1 MRIARSLPCAVL
13 AGLFSL
19 AAAAQELDPKAIA
32 HPVPGSWPTYTGDYS
47 GRRFSPLAQVNQ
59 TTISRLNLKWSFAAG
74 IRSSTEY
81 VPPIKSTP
89 LEVEGVLY
97 FTLPDHAW
105 AVDARTGRQL
115 WHFAWKSGG
124 GIHIGNRGVGIY
136 RDWLYLETPDNHLVS
151 LDKTTGKLRW
161 SVEIAD
167 LDQEY
172 FSTAAP
178 LIIGNHVITG
188 VGGDSLDVPAYL
200 ESRDPETGKVQ
211 WHFDVDPKPG
221 DPAFATW
228 PNAEA
233 ASHGGGMTWLSGTYD
248 PELNLYYFGTG
259 NPNPVYSGRS
269 RQGDNLYTATILALN
284 PDTGKLAWY
293 FQVSPH
299 DTHDWDSV
307 QTPVLF
313 DAKIGGVQRK
323 LLAQASRNG
332 YFIVLDRTNGRNIL
346 SKPYVHTNWSK
357 GVNANGNP
365 IPDAAK
371 EATPDGVLVA
381 PAVAA
386 ANWPP
391 PTFDPETGLF
401 YVNSNEGYQMWY
413 LTDTSDRPQGF
424 AGSTTLIAS
433 QPVLKAI
440 DTRSG
445 EIRWSHPYSAESDGG
460 MGGLLTT
467 AGNLLFAGDPTN
479 HFIAFDPTNGRIL
492 WHAGLI
498 APVSNGPMTYELDG
512 RQYIVVAGGD
522 TLYCFGLN
530 E

>member
-1 MRIARSLPCAVL
+1 MKAIVGLLCSVFASVL
-13 AGLFSL
+13 CTTAT
-19 AAAAQELDPKAIA
+19 AQELDPKAIA
-32 HPVPGSWPTYTGDYS
+32 NPVPGSWPTYNGDYS
-47 GRRFSPLAQVNQ
+47 GRRFSSLTQINQ
-59 TTISRLNLKWSFAAG
+59 TTIPRLNLKWSFATG
-74 IRSSTEY
+74 VKSSTEY
-81 VPPIKSTP
+81 SPPIKSTP
-89 LEVEGVLY
+89 LEFAGVLY
-97 FTLPDHAW
+97 FTLPDQVW
-105 AVDARTGRQL
+105 AVDARTGRQI
-115 WHFAWKSGG
+115 WHFAWKSSG

-136 RDWLYLETPDNHLVS
+136 RDWLFFETPDNHLVS
-151 LDKTTGKLRW
+151 LDKTTGKQRW

-178 LIIGNHVITG
+178 LIIGNHVLTG

-200 ESRDPETGKVQ
+200 ESHDPETGKVQ

-221 DPAFATW
+221 DPALSTW

-233 ASHGGGMTWLSGTYD
+233 AAHGGGMTWLSGTYD

-259 NPNPVYSGRS
+259 NPNPVYSGKS
-269 RQGDNLYTATILALN
+269 REGDNLYTATILALN

-299 DTHDWDSV
+299 DTHDWDSI

-313 DAKIGGVQRK
+313 DGEVRGVKRK

-332 YFIVLDRTNGRNIL
+332 YFVVLDRTNGKNIL
-346 SKPYVHTNWSK
+346 SKPYVRTNWSK
-357 GVNANGNP
+357 GVNAKGNP
-365 IPDAAK
+365 VPDPAK
-371 EATPDGVLVA
+371 EANPEGVLVA

-391 PTFDPETGLF
+391 PAFDPDTGMF
-401 YVNSNEGYQMWY
+401 YVNATEGYQMWY

-433 QPVLKAI
+433 QSVLRAI
-440 DTRSG
+440 DVRTG
-445 EIRWSHPYSAESDGG
+445 EVRWSHPYRGEGESSA
-460 MGGLLTT
+460 GGLLAT
-467 AGNLLFAGDPTN
+467 AGRLLFGGDPAN
-479 HFIAFDPTNGRIL
+479 HLIAFDPANGKIL

-498 APVSNGPMTYELDG
+498 APVSNGPMTYQLDG
-512 RQYIVVAGGD
+512 HQYIVVGAGD